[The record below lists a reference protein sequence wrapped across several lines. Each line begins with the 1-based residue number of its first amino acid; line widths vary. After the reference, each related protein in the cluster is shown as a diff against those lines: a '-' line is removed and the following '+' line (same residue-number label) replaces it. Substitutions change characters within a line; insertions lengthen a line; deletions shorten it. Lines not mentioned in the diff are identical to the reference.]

1 MTTCPL
7 ISSYWFLVDTEVS
20 KEYCMWSEVYLQK
33 DSHSTEVGQ
42 TAGDHVSESRLLLAD
57 RRSRD
62 APVGA
67 VSANHCITNRKS
79 VPPSQRED
87 DLRSK
92 SCQKSI
98 TSMCPIFHIHCLDIG
113 NLIGIKTHKCPL
125 VCDGEKPFTLFSTS
139 VIFCKHGFLI
149 LSVL

>member
-1 MTTCPL
+1 M
-7 ISSYWFLVDTEVS
+7 
-20 KEYCMWSEVYLQK
+20 QK

-79 VPPSQRED
+79 VPPSQKRTTLD
-87 DLRSK
+87 RKAVKNQLQL
-92 SCQKSI
+92 CALYF
-98 TSMCPIFHIHCLDIG
+98 TSNVVIG
-113 NLIGIKTHKCPL
+113 YR
-125 VCDGEKPFTLFSTS
+125 
-139 VIFCKHGFLI
+139 
-149 LSVL
+149 